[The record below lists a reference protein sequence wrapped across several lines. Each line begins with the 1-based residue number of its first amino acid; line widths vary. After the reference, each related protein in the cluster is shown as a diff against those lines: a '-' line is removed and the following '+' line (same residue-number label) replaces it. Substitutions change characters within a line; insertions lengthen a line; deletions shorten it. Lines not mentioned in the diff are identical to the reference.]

1 MDKIKLLAASVL
13 GILSAFADRYAA
25 IVLFVILVV
34 ALDFITG
41 IIASIVNGEKLS
53 SQKGTVGFWK
63 KVALFAAMAFGFLM
77 DYFIPYMLAYVHVEV
92 PASALFGVFIGCYIV
107 VNESLSICENL
118 YRCNDEIL
126 PKWVVKV
133 LTDSKEAINKAGD
146 DPKVEAVQPDDEN
159 LSEE

>member
-1 MDKIKLLAASVL
+1 MDKIKILIAGAM
-13 GILSAFADRYAA
+13 GILSAFADRYAT
-25 IVLFVILVV
+25 IVLFVVLVV
-34 ALDFITG
+34 MLDFITG
-41 IIASIVNGEKLS
+41 IIAAIVNGEKLS

-77 DYFIPYMLAYVHVEV
+77 DYFIPYMLAYVHVDV

-126 PKWVVKV
+126 PKWVVKI
-133 LTDSKEAINKAGD
+133 LTGSKEAIDKVGD
-146 DPKVEAVQPDDEN
+146 DLDVGDTTADDEN
-159 LSEE
+159 LSDE